1 MDFCSIERMD
11 LMTKKTYK
19 AWTSR
24 EHDRLMT
31 MRENRLP
38 IKEVAKA
45 LGRTVSSVNNRL
57 SKMKMQEV
65 PRKFAKDVETEQKFF
80 DKYIKWIDRMVFR
93 R

>member
-1 MDFCSIERMD
+1 MD

-38 IKEVAKA
+38 ITEVAKA

-57 SKMKMQEV
+57 AKMKMQEV
-65 PRKFAKDVETEQKFF
+65 EPEQKFF

>member
-1 MDFCSIERMD
+1 
-11 LMTKKTYK
+11 MTKKTYK

-24 EHDRLMT
+24 DDDRLMI

-38 IKEVAKA
+38 ITEVAKA

-57 SKMKMQEV
+57 AKMKMQEV
-65 PRKFAKDVETEQKFF
+65 EPEQKFF

>member
-1 MDFCSIERMD
+1 
-11 LMTKKTYK
+11 MTKKTYK

-24 EHDRLMT
+24 DDNRLMT

-38 IKEVAKA
+38 ITEVAKA

-57 SKMKMQEV
+57 AKMKMQEV
-65 PRKFAKDVETEQKFF
+65 EPEQKFF

>member
-1 MDFCSIERMD
+1 
-11 LMTKKTYK
+11 MTKKTYK

-38 IKEVAKA
+38 ITEVAKA

-57 SKMKMQEV
+57 AKMKMQEV
-65 PRKFAKDVETEQKFF
+65 EPEQKFF

>member
-1 MDFCSIERMD
+1 MD

-24 EHDRLMT
+24 DDDRLMI

-38 IKEVAKA
+38 ITEVAKA

-57 SKMKMQEV
+57 AKMKVQEV
-65 PRKFAKDVETEQKFF
+65 EPEQKFF

>member
-1 MDFCSIERMD
+1 MEKRP
-11 LMTKKTYK
+11 KTYK

-24 EHDRLMT
+24 DDDRLMT

-38 IKEVAKA
+38 ITEVAKA

-57 SKMKMQEV
+57 AKMKLKKV

>member
-1 MDFCSIERMD
+1 MD

-24 EHDRLMT
+24 DDDRLMI

-38 IKEVAKA
+38 IKDVAKA

-57 SKMKMQEV
+57 AKMKMQEV
-65 PRKFAKDVETEQKFF
+65 EPEQKFF
-80 DKYIKWIDRMVFR
+80 EKYIKWIDRMVFR

>member
-1 MDFCSIERMD
+1 
-11 LMTKKTYK
+11 MTKKTYK

-24 EHDRLMT
+24 DDNRLMT

-38 IKEVAKA
+38 ITEVAKA

-57 SKMKMQEV
+57 AKMKMQKV
-65 PRKFAKDVETEQKFF
+65 PRKFAKEVEPEQKFF

>member
-1 MDFCSIERMD
+1 
-11 LMTKKTYK
+11 MTKKTYK

-24 EHDRLMT
+24 DDDRLMT

-38 IKEVAKA
+38 ITEVAKA

-57 SKMKMQEV
+57 AKMKMQEV
-65 PRKFAKDVETEQKFF
+65 EPEQKFF

>member
-1 MDFCSIERMD
+1 
-11 LMTKKTYK
+11 MTKKTYK

-38 IKEVAKA
+38 ITEVAKA

-57 SKMKMQEV
+57 AKMKMQEV
-65 PRKFAKDVETEQKFF
+65 EPEQKFF

-93 R
+93 RQALDTEGGSFVSSLV

>member
-1 MDFCSIERMD
+1 
-11 LMTKKTYK
+11 MTKKTYK

-38 IKEVAKA
+38 IAEVAKA

-57 SKMKMQEV
+57 AKMKMQEV
-65 PRKFAKDVETEQKFF
+65 EPEQKFF

>member
-1 MDFCSIERMD
+1 
-11 LMTKKTYK
+11 MTKKTYK

-31 MRENRLP
+31 MRENKLP
-38 IKEVAKA
+38 ITEVAKA

-57 SKMKMQEV
+57 AKMKMQ
-65 PRKFAKDVETEQKFF
+65 KVEPEQKFF
-80 DKYIKWIDRMVFR
+80 DRYIKWIDRMVFR

>member
-1 MDFCSIERMD
+1 MEKIP
-11 LMTKKTYK
+11 KTYK

-38 IKEVAKA
+38 ITEVAKT

-57 SKMKMQEV
+57 SKMKMKEV

>member
-1 MDFCSIERMD
+1 
-11 LMTKKTYK
+11 MTKKTYK
-19 AWTSR
+19 AWTNR

-38 IKEVAKA
+38 ITEVAKA

-57 SKMKMQEV
+57 AKMKMQEV
-65 PRKFAKDVETEQKFF
+65 EPEQKFF

>member
-1 MDFCSIERMD
+1 
-11 LMTKKTYK
+11 MTKKTYK

-38 IKEVAKA
+38 ITEVAKA
-45 LGRTVSSVNNRL
+45 LGRTVSSVHNRL
-57 SKMKMQEV
+57 AKLKAQDV
-65 PRKFAKDVETEQKFF
+65 PRKFIKDVGPEQKFL
-80 DKYIKWIDRMVFR
+80 DKYIKWVDRMVFR

>member
-1 MDFCSIERMD
+1 
-11 LMTKKTYK
+11 MTKKTYK

-38 IKEVAKA
+38 ITEVAKA

-57 SKMKMQEV
+57 AKMKMQEV
-65 PRKFAKDVETEQKFF
+65 EPEQKFF
-80 DKYIKWIDRMVFR
+80 DKYIKWVDRMVFR
-93 R
+93 RQALGAEGGSFVSSLV

>member
-1 MDFCSIERMD
+1 
-11 LMTKKTYK
+11 MTKKTYK

-24 EHDRLMT
+24 DDDRLMT

-38 IKEVAKA
+38 ITEVAKA

-57 SKMKMQEV
+57 AKMKMQKV
-65 PRKFAKDVETEQKFF
+65 PRKFAKEVEPEQKFF
-80 DKYIKWIDRMVFR
+80 DRYIKWIDRMVFR

>member
-1 MDFCSIERMD
+1 MD

-38 IKEVAKA
+38 ITEVAKA

-57 SKMKMQEV
+57 AKMKMQ
-65 PRKFAKDVETEQKFF
+65 KVEPEQKFF

>member
-1 MDFCSIERMD
+1 
-11 LMTKKTYK
+11 MTKKTYK

-31 MRENRLP
+31 MRENKLP
-38 IKEVAKA
+38 ITEVAKA

-57 SKMKMQEV
+57 AKMKMQEV
-65 PRKFAKDVETEQKFF
+65 EPEQKFF

>member
-1 MDFCSIERMD
+1 MD

-24 EHDRLMT
+24 DDDRLMT

-38 IKEVAKA
+38 ITEVAKA

-57 SKMKMQEV
+57 AKMKMQEV
-65 PRKFAKDVETEQKFF
+65 EPEQKFF

>member
-1 MDFCSIERMD
+1 
-11 LMTKKTYK
+11 MTKKTYK

-38 IKEVAKA
+38 ITEVAKA

-57 SKMKMQEV
+57 AKMKVQEV
-65 PRKFAKDVETEQKFF
+65 EPEQKFF

>member
-1 MDFCSIERMD
+1 
-11 LMTKKTYK
+11 MTKKTYK
-19 AWTSR
+19 AWTNR

-38 IKEVAKA
+38 IAEVAKA

-57 SKMKMQEV
+57 AKMKMQKV
-65 PRKFAKDVETEQKFF
+65 PRKFAKEVEPEQKFF

>member
-1 MDFCSIERMD
+1 
-11 LMTKKTYK
+11 MTKKTYK

-24 EHDRLMT
+24 DDDRLMT

-38 IKEVAKA
+38 ITEVAKA

-57 SKMKMQEV
+57 AKMKVQEV
-65 PRKFAKDVETEQKFF
+65 EPEQKFF